1 MVLKCVICF
10 VIGGMVGLIVTS
22 LTTIASMTSYK
33 EEERE
38 RFERAFENQR
48 DILNNNIEKF
58 REQKVESVVLED
70 LFEGTIFEIK
80 KEVKQ

>member
-10 VIGGMVGLIVTS
+10 VIGGMVALIATS
-22 LTTIASMTSYK
+22 LTMIASMTSYK
-33 EEERE
+33 KEERF

-48 DILNNNIEKF
+48 DILNNNLKKL
-58 REQKVESVVLED
+58 REQKVESVDLED

-80 KEVKQ
+80 KDVKQ